1 MPAVIF
7 SGTKVK
13 ALKKILDLNGS
24 IQIISSS
31 VDPTSVAVDA
41 PLGSI
46 LIYETTGDVY
56 KKTDSG
62 SSTNWAPLGGSQ
74 ISVGSRGTPRTIT
87 SAGLTVALG
96 HLSGV
101 KYALQKVYLQG
112 SGGVE
117 VDITAVPQIQAG
129 AFDGQQL
136 QLVGR
141 DDANTVLFQDGDGL
155 SLNGDASLG
164 EDMVLT
170 LSWDGTN
177 WVEISRNF

>member
-7 SGTKVK
+7 AGTKVK
-13 ALKKILDLNGS
+13 ALKKILDLKDG
-24 IQIISSS
+24 IQIISST
-31 VDPTSVAVDA
+31 VDPTSVAVNA

-46 LIYETTGDVY
+46 LVNESTGDVY
-56 KKTDSG
+56 KKADSG
-62 SSTNWAPLGGSQ
+62 SSTNWVPLGGSQ
-74 ISVGSRGTPRTIT
+74 ISIGSRGSPRTIT
-87 SAGLTVALG
+87 TAGLTVALG

-101 KYALQKVYLQG
+101 KYALQKIYLQG
-112 SGGVE
+112 SGGE
-117 VDITAVPQIQAG
+117 LDITAVPQIQAG
-129 AFDGQQL
+129 TLDGQQL

-164 EDMVLT
+164 EDMTLT

-177 WVEISRNF
+177 WVEVNRNF